1 MFITKSTARS
11 PAPCPGPGK
20 ASDALGVGTPRAHCS
35 PNGRESSPGCTLQR
49 RGTIRESSPPT
60 PQCFSRALT
69 LSPTLTALETKARS
83 PWHFGHSILG
93 SLRMEQAERGVK
105 LSPHFNG
112 RGGSRPPPM
121 SSCSQQSL
129 QGRSYSKN
137 EQICVGSKRPNY
149 SHHRFCPRL
158 QR

>member
-20 ASDALGVGTPRAHCS
+20 ASDAPGVGMPRARCG
-35 PNGRESSPGCTLQR
+35 PDGRESSPGCALQR
-49 RGTIRESSPPT
+49 RGTIGESSPPT

-93 SLRMEQAERGVK
+93 SLRLEQAEQGVVLPFQWQRGEQVRADVPLQPAK
-105 LSPHFNG
+105 F
-112 RGGSRPPPM
+112 SR
-121 SSCSQQSL
+121 QEL
-129 QGRSYSKN
+129 Q
-137 EQICVGSKRPNY
+137 
-149 SHHRFCPRL
+149 
-158 QR
+158 